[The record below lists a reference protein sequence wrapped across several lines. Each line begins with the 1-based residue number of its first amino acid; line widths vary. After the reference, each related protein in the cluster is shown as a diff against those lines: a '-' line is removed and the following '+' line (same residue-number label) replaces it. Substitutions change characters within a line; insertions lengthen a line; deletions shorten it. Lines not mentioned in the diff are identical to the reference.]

1 MKYNHTLARKVGN
14 ARRFCGLQFKK
25 LLEETKL
32 RKGLFENW
40 GENTVIDCRNYINK
54 VGIDSAVSYP
64 DYCDDFVDDLRAL
77 QDYLEDMLETSGNI
91 TLAESALQDWNFFS
105 SFDEEKYDF

>member
-14 ARRFCGLQFKK
+14 ARRFCRLQFKK
-25 LLEETKL
+25 LLEEAKS
-32 RKGLFENW
+32 RKGFFENW
-40 GENTVIDCRNYINK
+40 GENTVRDCKDYIDKI
-54 VGIDSAVSYP
+54 GIDSAVSYQ
-64 DYCDDFVDDLRAL
+64 DYCDDFVDNLRTL
-77 QDYLEDMLETSGNI
+77 RDYLEDMLETSGNI